1 MRLYN
6 IGKKAVIGR
15 CERYNIPRIYDG
27 RNVFYSRELI
37 HKYFNDLKAD
47 YNREEWYSV
56 EEMMEKFNMSYTA
69 VISFVMRHHIPRIKD
84 HDSKRYS
91 PLYSKMHVD
100 SKKGLL
106 GDGTDP
112 NLYTQEEIKEK
123 YNLTKDQLSYIL
135 RTYNV
140 ERIKVGK
147 LSKIPRKIFDDV
159 MFKHRNGKTGGEA
172 FPIILAI
179 TNVYTDGEP
188 TPQSVVK
195 EFGVPETPYREAKRR
210 HEGVDAYKMNKK
222 GEKKGIVP
230 KPVPEETL
238 EKIREEI
245 RNRLSEKSG
254 KRANINSG

>member
-1 MRLYN
+1 MD
-6 IGKKAVIGR
+6 V
-15 CERYNIPRIYDG
+15 
-27 RNVFYSRELI
+27 
-37 HKYFNDLKAD
+37 
-47 YNREEWYSV
+47 
-56 EEMMEKFNMSYTA
+56 
-69 VISFVMRHHIPRIKD
+69 
-84 HDSKRYS
+84 
-91 PLYSKMHVD
+91 
-100 SKKGLL
+100 
-106 GDGTDP
+106 
-112 NLYTQEEIKEK
+112 
-123 YNLTKDQLSYIL
+123 L
-135 RTYNV
+135 RDM
-140 ERIKVGK
+140 
-147 LSKIPRKIFDDV
+147 L
-159 MFKHRNGKTGGEA
+159 NGKTGGEA